1 MAKEKVEDCLVLDV
15 FDLAKQG
22 YLRDG
27 ASSTSRWKQEERV
40 VGTVA
45 WRLTGGALH
54 LTYTVTMGDD
64 GKTDYSYPVSLG
76 HTPGTF
82 GGERVWFACP
92 SCGKRVRKLYLPPS
106 GWRFWCRT
114 CHDLSYAS
122 RQKRRSAEAKAWER
136 VPQLREELERPGLPG
151 RRWRKTYAETGQLLG
166 TLKGLET
173 LKETRRRPL
182 SDPAHKKGPGRPSKR
197 ELRQRAKAER
207 EAAKAVMVKR
217 PPGRPRLK
225 RSYTRRKPL
234 LLSERKSDMQG
245 YCVKCRDRR
254 ELTDPQPLTFSNGRP
269 AIQGTCPV
277 CGTKVARIVKAAKET
292 DQS

>member
-1 MAKEKVEDCLVLDV
+1 MAKERVEDCLVLDV

-22 YLRDG
+22 YLKDG
-27 ASSTSRWKQEERV
+27 ASGTRRWTQGERM

-45 WRLTGGALH
+45 WRLTGGVLH
-54 LTYTVTMGDD
+54 LTYTVTARD
-64 GKTDYSYPVSLG
+64 GSKTDYSYPVSLP
-76 HTPGTF
+76 HTPATF

-92 SCGKRVRKLYLPPS
+92 SCAKRVRKLYLPPS
-106 GWRFWCRT
+106 GGRFLCRI

-136 VPQLREELERPGLPG
+136 VPQLKEELERPGRPG
-151 RRWRKTYAETGQLLG
+151 RGWPGTYRQTAELLEA
-166 TLKGLET
+166 LKGLEP
-173 LKETRRRPL
+173 LGDAGRQPL
-182 SDPAHKKGPGRPSKR
+182 SDPPPKKGPGRPSKR
-197 ELRQRAKAER
+197 ALRERAKAER
-207 EAAKAVMVKR
+207 EAAQAVMVTR

-234 LLSERKSDMQG
+234 PLSERKSDMQG

-277 CGTKVARIVKAAKET
+277 CGTKVARIVKAAKQM